1 MIGCILVSDVDS
13 EAPQYVW
20 VVHPLLDSPRKSIF
34 LVLFLVFLV
43 IDIQFLFDSLGV
55 TFLSTFF
62 LFGSL
67 RQYFFPFRYEVYD
80 DQITV
85 SSFFFKQNRL
95 WNEFRSYY
103 IDQHGILLSP
113 FSKPSRLE
121 SFRGIYVR
129 FGLDKSVVQDLVQS
143 KVGMED
149 CSALGTE

>member
-1 MIGCILVSDVDS
+1 MLTRKP
-13 EAPQYVW
+13 PQYVW
-20 VVHPLLDSPRKSIF
+20 VVHPLLDSPRKSVF
-34 LVLFLVFLV
+34 LVLFLFFFV
-43 IDIQFLFDSLGV
+43 IVIQFLFDSLGV
-55 TFLSTFF
+55 TFLSIFF

-67 RQYFFPFRYEVYD
+67 RQYFFPVRYEVYD
-80 DQITV
+80 DRITV

-149 CSALGTE
+149 CSAFGTE

>member
-1 MIGCILVSDVDS
+1 MVVSWFLMS
-13 EAPQYVW
+13 TRKPPQYVW
-20 VVHPLLDSPRKSIF
+20 VVHPLLDSPRKSVF

-43 IDIQFLFDSLGV
+43 IGIQFLFDSLGV

>member
-1 MIGCILVSDVDS
+1 MLTRKP
-13 EAPQYVW
+13 PQYVW
-20 VVHPLLDSPRKSIF
+20 VVHPLFDSPRKSVF

-43 IDIQFLFDSLGV
+43 IGIQFLFDSFGV
-55 TFLSTFF
+55 AFLSIFF

-67 RQYFFPFRYEVYD
+67 RQYFFPVRYEVYD
-80 DQITV
+80 DRITV